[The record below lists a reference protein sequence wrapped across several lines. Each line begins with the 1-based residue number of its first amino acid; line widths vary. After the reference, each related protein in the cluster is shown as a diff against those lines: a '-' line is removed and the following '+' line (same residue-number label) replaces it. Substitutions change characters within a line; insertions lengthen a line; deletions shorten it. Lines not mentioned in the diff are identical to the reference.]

1 MSFWKTF
8 VSDDS
13 KPYQDT
19 EVEDIKFHLTKLLE
33 AEASLLDIDA
43 RLVEVNRSNLKFGI
57 EDIQLLS
64 ATLERT
70 QLAVRIE
77 NWIKS
82 FEPRLS
88 HIMIELNERKEG
100 DNSLSFNIIAKVKT
114 QHGEQELVFDS
125 KIALSDLATS
135 LEEDSYD

>member
-8 VSDDS
+8 ISDS
-13 KPYQDT
+13 KPYKDA

-33 AEASLLDIDA
+33 AEASLTDIDN

-64 ATLERT
+64 ATLEKT
-70 QLAVRIE
+70 QLTLRIE
-77 NWIKS
+77 TWIKS
-82 FEPRLS
+82 FEPRLHDIS
-88 HIMIELNERKEG
+88 VELGERKEG

-114 QHGEQELVFDS
+114 SYGEQDLIFDS
-125 KIALSDLATS
+125 KIALSDLTTS
-135 LEEDSYD
+135 LEEDNYD

>member
-1 MSFWKTF
+1 MSFWNTF
-8 VSDDS
+8 ISDS
-13 KPYQDT
+13 KPYQDA

-33 AEASLLDIDA
+33 AEASLIDVDD
-43 RLVEVNRSNLKFGI
+43 RLLEVNRSNLKFGI

-77 NWIKS
+77 SWIKS
-82 FEPRLS
+82 FEPRLNQIS
-88 HIMIELNERKEG
+88 VELNERKEG

-114 QHGEQELVFDS
+114 SHGEQELIFDS
-125 KIALSDLATS
+125 KIALNDLATS

>member
-1 MSFWKTF
+1 MSFWETF
-8 VSDDS
+8 VSDS
-13 KPYQDT
+13 KPYQDA

-33 AEASLLDIDA
+33 AEASLLDIDD

-77 NWIKS
+77 TWIKS

-88 HIMIELNERKEG
+88 QIMIELNDRKEG

-114 QHGEQELVFDS
+114 LHGEQELIFDS
-125 KIALSDLATS
+125 KIALNDLATS

>member
-1 MSFWKTF
+1 MSFWNTF
-8 VSDDS
+8 ISDS
-13 KPYQDT
+13 KPYQDA

-33 AEASLLDIDA
+33 AEASLIDVDD
-43 RLVEVNRSNLKFGI
+43 RLLEVIRSNLKFGI

-77 NWIKS
+77 SWIKS
-82 FEPRLS
+82 FEPRLNQIS
-88 HIMIELNERKEG
+88 VELNERKEG

-114 QHGEQELVFDS
+114 SHGEQELIFDS
-125 KIALSDLATS
+125 KIALNDLATS